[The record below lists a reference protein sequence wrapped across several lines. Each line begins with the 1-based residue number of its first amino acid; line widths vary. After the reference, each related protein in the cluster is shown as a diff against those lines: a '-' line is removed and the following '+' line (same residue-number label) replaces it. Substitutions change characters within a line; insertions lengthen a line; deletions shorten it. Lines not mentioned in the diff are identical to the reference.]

1 MFPEFEKYSLY
12 PKSKGTITSSNTL
25 PMEKQTAVEWLIE
38 RYHELMIDAEI
49 NDTHF
54 SILDKRRFE
63 IFEQAKQMEREQ
75 LQEMYLNGI
84 QNYDPTFKRKS
95 QWTEVDNMTKRLK

>member
-1 MFPEFEKYSLY
+1 
-12 PKSKGTITSSNTL
+12 
-25 PMEKQTAVEWLIE
+25 MEKQTAIEWLIE
-38 RYHELMIDAEI
+38 QCPRIETIVAY
-49 NDTHF
+49 N
-54 SILDKRRFE
+54 IL
-63 IFEQAKQMEREQ
+63 EQAKQMEKDQ